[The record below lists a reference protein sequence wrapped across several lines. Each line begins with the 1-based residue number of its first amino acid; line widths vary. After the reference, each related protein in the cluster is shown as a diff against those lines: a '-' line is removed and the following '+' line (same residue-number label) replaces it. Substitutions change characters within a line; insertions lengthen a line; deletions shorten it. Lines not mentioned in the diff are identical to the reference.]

1 MFGETSD
8 FFGGGGG
15 GKVEF
20 HITAEKIYPTGGTG
34 VALWSPVGG

>member
-1 MFGETSD
+1 MIFW
-8 FFGGGGG
+8 GGGG

-20 HITAEKIYPTGGTG
+20 HITAEQIYPTGGTG